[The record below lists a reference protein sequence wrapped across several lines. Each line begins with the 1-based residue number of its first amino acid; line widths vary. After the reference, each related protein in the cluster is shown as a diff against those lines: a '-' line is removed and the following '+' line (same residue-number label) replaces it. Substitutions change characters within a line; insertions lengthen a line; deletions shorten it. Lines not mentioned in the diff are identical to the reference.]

1 VQSMVDI
8 EKKHLGIYHLN
19 DEERAAVRRGLREM
33 REGKLASEDEVA
45 RAFARYPRM
54 KVPLVIFFRAR
65 EAGGQRVFIGA
76 PRTMSRWPGR
86 TQPHGA
92 LIVPL
97 MVVSIVL
104 IHR

>member
-1 VQSMVDI
+1 
-8 EKKHLGIYHLN
+8 
-19 DEERAAVRRGLREM
+19 
-33 REGKLASEDEVA
+33 
-45 RAFARYPRM
+45 M